1 MLSAQQNDATLQLS
15 GMMQMP
21 TNIRSKSVSEIGN
34 LKLQI
39 PITLLIVAVAAA
51 VLVLTQTTATNPTPA
66 IAQSGQTST
75 LGEPLVGATRCGTT
89 NGLAGRIQ
97 KVASAIV
104 VSVQKDIAATNI
116 AATPPVPTS
125 TAVPDI
131 TDCSQVTAAQ
141 MADITTLDLRR
152 LELRELRASDLAG
165 LTSLQE
171 LYVMHNSLT
180 SLNANTF
187 SSLTTLTDLDLGN
200 NELGSVHQNLFAGL
214 TNLRRVAL
222 DNNGLSSLH
231 EDIFDG
237 LTSLRVIELQRNEL
251 TTLDADIFDGLS
263 SLRRL
268 YLENNSLTTLP
279 SNIFSG
285 LSLTRLNLDNNGLT
299 SLPTISNFGSY
310 LTNLD
315 LAGNALTALPDL
327 SNHSNLDALD
337 ISRNTGL
344 GTNLTA
350 TSFSGTALTEL
361 DMSDIGLTSLPA
373 NIFSP
378 LTDLWELKIRDNSG
392 LTTLPANIFTS
403 NSGII
408 LSLTNLHLNNNGFT
422 SLPELVFDNLETLD
436 TLDLSGNQLA
446 TLPNNIFNYIPDDSS
461 VQTGDPDDQDAESYL
476 DYLDLSGNQLTN
488 LHADI
493 FDELDWLT
501 LLDLSDNSLG
511 GGATGTGSLP
521 SNIFDGTTSLTW
533 LGLSDNRTLQSWPT
547 LNTSLV
553 SLFATNT
560 SINDLPSNLSSMT
573 SLKTLHLYHSSLTP
587 TNVEAVDFPSGFSNL
602 EELLLGLTEPTTQQR
617 TPYTNR
623 LTGLVTLKVQGPC
636 GNSAMEGRTQAV
648 IDAITADVGTRKPGA
663 LNNCGGVFWNDL
675 ITNPSTM
682 VAGVT
687 SLDLSGQSI
696 STLKG
701 EHGSEYLVG
710 DFEGLT
716 ELTSLNLSNNNL
728 TRLTRDVDSGL
739 NDAQGN
745 DIFTDASAGIFVSLG
760 ALEELNLCDNR
771 ITSWDEGAT
780 GVFSGLRD
788 LETLRLCDNQI
799 TTLNDVMFDS
809 VPDLQNLYLDGNM
822 LEDIY
827 RPGVFAALPDLQTLD
842 LSDVGVSVLHPQA
855 FSGLPNLRT
864 LHLKDNAIG
873 NLDPQVL
880 APLTS
885 LRTLSINHGGSTEQ
899 DRATEQALRAIRPA
913 LQVTFHGTPPPA
925 DATQRPGEP
934 TWTPTAIP
942 TDTPIPAGR
951 ILRIKPSVESISIR
965 AGSKVRLSVS
975 VFGLQNEQDDSLA
988 EKEEVT
994 FEWSSSNGEGSFE
1007 ESAPAGAETNGE
1019 PDDRKVLHTVSD
1031 IPGTYTV
1038 TATLG
1043 QGECRGTD
1051 EQCSATV
1058 RITVIRTIV
1067 REASATPVPCQISGT
1082 IPAAIPDSAGNQHS
1096 VFTPT
1101 DGGTFTGENVEVTAP
1116 INAVAGCEYIG
1127 IRVVESGPA
1136 MNRNNPLY
1144 RYTLAGM
1151 LYSVQAVDSSGA
1163 TITDYQF
1170 NRPIQ
1175 VCVPLPGT
1183 LRGNISEID
1192 ALKLNSDGTLT
1203 ALTSKILSTPNG
1215 SPRVCGNLSELPA
1228 DIAAG
1233 KRGAPDPTPEPMP
1246 TATPEPPETGGTAVP
1261 YTWAWLIAILG
1272 VGVFVLGAA
1281 TLTRRRETTTATV
1294 TATTTDNDNTM
1305 FLNRK
1310 S

>member
-1 MLSAQQNDATLQLS
+1 
-15 GMMQMP
+15 MP
-21 TNIRSKSVSEIGN
+21 TDIKTKSVSEIGN

-66 IAQSGQTST
+66 AAQSGQTST
-75 LGEPLVGATRCGTT
+75 LGEPLVGANACGTT
-89 NGLAGRIQ
+89 NGLAGRIS

-104 VSVQKDIAATNI
+104 ISVQEDIAAANVEARRDHTTGP
-116 AATPPVPTS
+116 TPTLI
-125 TAVPDI
+125 PDI

-141 MADITTLDLRR
+141 MAAITTLDLRR
-152 LELRELRASDLAG
+152 LELRELRAADLDG

-171 LYVMHNSLT
+171 LFVSYNQLT

-200 NELGSVHQNLFAGL
+200 NQLDSVHQNLFAGL

-222 DNNGLSSLH
+222 DNNGLSSVH

-237 LTSLRVIELQRNEL
+237 LTSLRTIELQRNEL
-251 TTLDADIFDGLS
+251 TSLHADIFDGLT

-268 YLENNSLTTLP
+268 SLENNSLTTLP

-299 SLPTISNFGSY
+299 SLPTISNFGAY

-315 LAGNALTALPDL
+315 LAGNALTALPSL
-327 SNHSNLDALD
+327 TSHSNLDALD
-337 ISRNTGL
+337 ISGNTGL

-350 TSFSGTALTEL
+350 SSFSGTSLTEL
-361 DMSDIGLTSLPA
+361 YMSNIGLTSLPA
-373 NIFSP
+373 AIFSS
-378 LTDLWELKIRDNSG
+378 LTDMVYLTISGNSG
-392 LTTLPANIFTS
+392 LTTLPETTFHALWEYLEELD
-403 NSGII
+403 
-408 LSLTNLHLNNNGFT
+408 LSNNGLT
-422 SLPELVFDNLETLD
+422 SLHANTFDNSADEDEDFAELYS
-436 TLDLSGNQLA
+436 LDLSGNAL
-446 TLPNNIFNYIPDDSS
+446 TTS
-461 VQTGDPDDQDAESYL
+461 L
-476 DYLDLSGNQLTN
+476 DV
-488 LHADI
+488 DI
-493 FDELDWLT
+493 FDRLVYIED
-501 LLDLSDNSLG
+501 LDLSDNAFA
-511 GGATGTGSLP
+511 GALP
-521 SNIFDGTTSLTW
+521 SSIFVDAAPIW
-533 LGLSDNRTLQSWPT
+533 LNLSDNPGLNSWPT
-547 LNTSLV
+547 LNTNLEE
-553 SLFATNT
+553 LFATN
-560 SINDLPSNLSSMT
+560 INVQGLPTNLSSLT
-573 SLKTLHLYHSSLTP
+573 SLKKLYLYNSRMTP
-587 TNVEAVDFPSGFSNL
+587 SNIDPIDFPTTLSNL
-602 EELLLGLTEPTTQQR
+602 EELLLGR
-617 TPYTNR
+617 TDATSTVFQSYRAR
-623 LTGLVTLKVQGPC
+623 LTGLVTLKVAGRC
-636 GNSAMEGRTQAV
+636 GTASALEGRTSAV
-648 IDAITADVGTRKPGA
+648 IDAITADVGTRKPAA

-675 ITNPSTM
+675 ITHPTTM

-701 EHGSEYLVG
+701 GRDLVG
-710 DFEGLT
+710 DFEGLN
-716 ELTSLNLSNNNL
+716 ELTSLDLSDNDL
-728 TRLTRDVDSGL
+728 TRLTRDVNTGEVS
-739 NDAQGN
+739 AQL
-745 DIFTDASAGIFVSLG
+745 FVDLG
-760 ALEELNLCDNR
+760 ALTELDLCNND

-780 GVFSGLRD
+780 GIFSGLKD
-788 LETLRLCDNQI
+788 LETLKLCDNQI

-809 VPDLQNLYLDGNM
+809 VSDLQTLELNGNM

-842 LSDVGVSVLHPQA
+842 LSDVGVTVLHAQA
-855 FSGLPNLRT
+855 FSGLSNLRT
-864 LHLKDNAIG
+864 LHLKDNMIG

-885 LRTLSINHGGSTEQ
+885 LRTLSINHGTTAQQ
-899 DRATEQALRAIRPA
+899 DAATEQALRAIRPG
-913 LQVTFHGTPPPA
+913 LQITFHGDAPPPP
-925 DATQRPGEP
+925 DPGQPPVQPPGEP
-934 TWTPTAIP
+934 TWTPTAVA

-965 AGSKVRLSVS
+965 AGSKVRLSVG

-1101 DGGTFTGENVEVTAP
+1101 DGGTFTDENVEVTAP

-1144 RYTLAGM
+1144 RFTLAGM

-1281 TLTRRRETTTATV
+1281 TLTRRRETTAITA
-1294 TATTTDNDNTM
+1294 TDNDNTM

>member
-1 MLSAQQNDATLQLS
+1 
-15 GMMQMP
+15 MP
-21 TNIRSKSVSEIGN
+21 TDIKTKSVSEIGN

-39 PITLLIVAVAAA
+39 PITLLMVAVAAA

-66 IAQSGQTST
+66 AAQSGQTSA
-75 LGEPLVGATRCGTT
+75 LGEPLVGATTCGTT
-89 NGLAGRIQ
+89 NGLAGRIN

-104 VSVQKDIAATNI
+104 ISVQEDIAAANVQARRDHTTGP
-116 AATPPVPTS
+116 TPTLI
-125 TAVPDI
+125 PDI
-131 TDCSQVTAAQ
+131 QQCSEVTAAQ

-152 LELRELRASDLAG
+152 LELRELRAADLAG

-171 LYVMHNSLT
+171 LYVSNNSLT

-200 NELGSVHQNLFAGL
+200 NQLDSVHQNLFAGL

-222 DNNGLSSLH
+222 DNNGLSSVH

-237 LTSLRVIELQRNEL
+237 LTSLRTIELQKNEL
-251 TTLDADIFDGLS
+251 TTLDADIFDGLT

-268 YLENNSLTTLP
+268 YLESNSLTTLP

-299 SLPTISNFGSY
+299 SLPTISNFGAY

-315 LAGNALTALPDL
+315 LAGNALTSLPSL
-327 SNHSNLDALD
+327 TSHSNLDALD
-337 ISRNTGL
+337 ISGNTGL

-378 LTDLWELKIRDNSG
+378 LTDLWELKIRNNSG
-392 LTTLPANIFTS
+392 LTTLPATIFRS
-403 NSGII
+403 NSGIVDT
-408 LSLTNLHLNNNGFT
+408 LQNLYLNDNGIT
-422 SLPELVFDNLETLD
+422 SLPETVFSTLEDLD
-436 TLDLSGNQLA
+436 TLDLSNNALA
-446 TLPNNIFNYIPDDSS
+446 SLPTDIFNNIPDSS
-461 VQTGDPDDQDAESYL
+461 DDDESYL

-493 FDELDWLT
+493 FDRLDYLT
-501 LLDLSDNSLG
+501 LLDLGNNSLG
-511 GGATGTGSLP
+511 GGTTGTGALP

-533 LGLSDNRTLQSWPT
+533 LSLSDNRTLQSWPT
-547 LNTSLV
+547 LNTSLID
-553 SLFATNT
+553 LFAPNTN
-560 SINDLPSNLSSMT
+560 INGLPSNLSSMT
-573 SLKTLHLYHSSLTP
+573 SLKTLHLYHSALTP
-587 TNVEAVDFPSGFSNL
+587 SNIEANDFPSGFSNL

-623 LTGLVTLKVQGPC
+623 LTGLVTLKVPGPC
-636 GNSAMEGRTQAV
+636 NNSAMEGRTQAV
-648 IDAITADVGTRKPGA
+648 RDVITADVATRKTIA
-663 LNNCGGVFWNDL
+663 NCGGVFWND
-675 ITNPSTM
+675 IDTE
-682 VAGVT
+682 VT

-701 EHGSEYLVG
+701 ELGEEYLVG
-710 DFEGLT
+710 DFQGLT
-716 ELTSLNLSNNNL
+716 GLTSLNLSNNNL

-760 ALEELNLCDNR
+760 ALTELDLCNND

-780 GVFSGLRD
+780 GVFSGLKD
-788 LETLRLCDNQI
+788 LETLKLCDNQI

-809 VPDLQNLYLDGNM
+809 VPDLQTLELNGNM

-885 LRTLSINHGGSTEQ
+885 LRTLSINHGTSAQQ

-934 TWTPTAIP
+934 TWTPTTVP

-1101 DGGTFTGENVEVTAP
+1101 DGGTFTDENVEVTAP

-1144 RYTLAGM
+1144 RFTLAGM

-1175 VCVPLPGT
+1175 MCVPLPGT

-1281 TLTRRRETTTATV
+1281 TLTRRRETTTATI
-1294 TATTTDNDNTM
+1294 ATTADNDNTM

>member
-1 MLSAQQNDATLQLS
+1 
-15 GMMQMP
+15 MP

-66 IAQSGQTST
+66 AAQSGQTST
-75 LGEPLVGATRCGTT
+75 LGEPLVGATTCGTT
-89 NGLAGRIQ
+89 NGLAGRIN

-104 VSVQKDIAATNI
+104 RSVQKDIAATNI

-125 TAVPDI
+125 TPVPDI

-141 MADITTLDLRR
+141 MAAITTLDLRR
-152 LELRELRASDLAG
+152 LELRELRAADLDG

-171 LYVMHNSLT
+171 LFVSYNQLT

-200 NELGSVHQNLFAGL
+200 NQLDSVHQNLFDGL

-222 DNNGLSSLH
+222 DNNGLSSVH

-237 LTSLRVIELQRNEL
+237 LTSLRTIELMENEL
-251 TTLDADIFDGLS
+251 TTLDADIFDGLT

-268 YLENNSLTTLP
+268 YLANNSLTTLP

-285 LSLTRLNLDNNGLT
+285 LSLTRLDLDNNGLT
-299 SLPTISNFGSY
+299 SLPTISNFGAY

-315 LAGNALTALPDL
+315 LAGNALTALPSL
-327 SNHSNLDALD
+327 TSHSNLQVLD
-337 ISRNTGL
+337 ISGNTGL

-350 TSFSGTALTEL
+350 SSFSGTALDEL
-361 DMSDIGLTSLPA
+361 YMSDIGLTSLPA
-373 NIFSP
+373 TIFNGLPLVYLTISGNTGLTALPATIFSGLSDLEY
-378 LTDLWELKIRDNSG
+378 LTISGNTG
-392 LTTLPANIFTS
+392 LTTLPATLFVDQFEYLVELD
-403 NSGII
+403 
-408 LSLTNLHLNNNGFT
+408 LSDNGLT
-422 SLPELVFDNLETLD
+422 SLHEDIFDDTSDSQEFDVLEV
-436 TLDLSGNQLA
+436 LDLSGNA
-446 TLPNNIFNYIPDDSS
+446 
-461 VQTGDPDDQDAESYL
+461 
-476 DYLDLSGNQLTN
+476 LTA
-488 LHADI
+488 LHADL
-493 FDELDWLT
+493 FEGFADSDPLLS
-501 LLDLSDNSLG
+501 LDLSDNALQD
-511 GGATGTGSLP
+511 TGLP
-521 SNIFDGTTSLTW
+521 STVFDGFSVPSLD
-533 LGLSDNRTLQSWPT
+533 LSNNLLQNLNANNLPT
-547 LNTSLV
+547 PS
-553 SLFATNT
+553 
-560 SINDLPSNLSSMT
+560 SIT
-573 SLKTLHLYHSSLTP
+573 HLYLNGNQLNSFPTNSSSLTSLEVLDLYRNSIQQNSLIVVSP
-587 TNVEAVDFPSGFSNL
+587 ASRAEVPSLSSL
-602 EELLLGLTEPTTQQR
+602 KELRLGLTDTTSTAFQSKF
-617 TPYTNR
+617 PN
-623 LTGLVTLKVQGPC
+623 LEILKLPGPC
-636 GNSAMEGRTQAV
+636 DNAALEGRTQAV

-663 LNNCGGVFWNDL
+663 LNNCAGVQFRDL
-675 ITNPSTM
+675 IHNTNTNT
-682 VAGVT
+682 AGVI
-687 SLDLSGQSI
+687 SLDLSGRSI
-696 STLKG
+696 SKLKG
-701 EHGSEYLVG
+701 QQEYDLFN

-716 ELTSLNLSNNNL
+716 ELTSLDLSNNDL
-728 TRLTRDVDSGL
+728 TRLTYNVLTSGGGT
-739 NDAQGN
+739 A
-745 DIFTDASAGIFVSLG
+745 TRSAGIFVSLG
-760 ALEELNLCDNR
+760 ALTELDLCNND
-771 ITSWDEGAT
+771 IISWDEGTT
-780 GVFSGLRD
+780 GVFSGLKD
-788 LETLRLCDNQI
+788 LETLKLCDNQI

-809 VPDLQNLYLDGNM
+809 VSDLQTLELNGNM

-885 LRTLSINHGGSTEQ
+885 LRTLSINHGTSAQQ
-899 DRATEQALRAIRPA
+899 DRDTEQALRAIRPA

-934 TWTPTAIP
+934 TWTPTTVP

-965 AGSKVRLSVS
+965 AGSKVRLSVG

-1101 DGGTFTGENVEVTAP
+1101 DGGTFTDENVEVTAP

-1281 TLTRRRETTTATV
+1281 TLTRRRETTTAIT
-1294 TATTTDNDNTM
+1294 TADNDNTM

>member
-1 MLSAQQNDATLQLS
+1 
-15 GMMQMP
+15 MP

-75 LGEPLVGATRCGTT
+75 LGEPLVGANTCGTT

-131 TDCSQVTAAQ
+131 TNCNQVTAAQ
-141 MADITTLDLRR
+141 MADITTLDLRG
-152 LELRELRASDLAG
+152 LGLTDLRAADLAG

-171 LYVMHNSLT
+171 LYVSNNSLT

-200 NELGSVHQNLFAGL
+200 NQLDSVHQNLFAGL
-214 TNLRRVAL
+214 TNLQRVAL
-222 DNNGLSSLH
+222 DNNGLSSVH

-237 LTSLRVIELQRNEL
+237 LTSLRTIELQRNEL
-251 TTLDADIFDGLS
+251 TSLDADIFDGLT

-268 YLENNSLTTLP
+268 SLENNSLTTLP

-315 LAGNALTALPDL
+315 LAGNALTALPSL
-327 SNHSNLDALD
+327 SGHSNLDALD
-337 ISRNTGL
+337 ISGNTGL

-350 TSFSGTALTEL
+350 SSFSGTSLTEL
-361 DMSDIGLTSLPA
+361 YMSNIGLTSLPA
-373 NIFSP
+373 AIFSS
-378 LTDLWELKIRDNSG
+378 LTEMVYLTISGNSG
-392 LTTLPANIFTS
+392 LTTLPETTFHALWEYLEVLD
-403 NSGII
+403 
-408 LSLTNLHLNNNGFT
+408 LSNNGLN
-422 SLPELVFDNLETLD
+422 SLHADTFDNENDQDQDFAELYE
-436 TLDLSGNQLA
+436 LDLSGNA
-446 TLPNNIFNYIPDDSS
+446 
-461 VQTGDPDDQDAESYL
+461 
-476 DYLDLSGNQLTN
+476 LTTFDV
-488 LHADI
+488 DI
-493 FDELDWLT
+493 FDRLIYIDELDLGG
-501 LLDLSDNSLG
+501 NMLG
-511 GGATGTGSLP
+511 GGPTGTGVLP
-521 SNIFDGTTSLTW
+521 TNIFADIRPTW
-533 LGLSDNRTLQSWPT
+533 LSLSDNRTLQSWPT
-547 LNTSLV
+547 LSTSLV
-553 SLFATNT
+553 NLFATNT
-560 SINDLPSNLSSMT
+560 GINGLPSNLSSLT

-587 TNVEAVDFPSGFSNL
+587 SNIAAGRFPSGFSNL

-623 LTGLVTLKVQGPC
+623 GLTGLVTLKVPGPC
-636 GNSAMEGRTQAV
+636 NNSAMEGRTQAV
-648 IDAITADVGTRKPGA
+648 RDAITADVATRKVIA
-663 LNNCGGVFWNDL
+663 NCGGVFWND
-675 ITNPSTM
+675 IDTE
-682 VAGVT
+682 VT
-687 SLDLSGQSI
+687 SLDLSSQSI
-696 STLKG
+696 STLRG
-701 EHGSEYLVG
+701 EAGSEYLVG
-710 DFEGLT
+710 DFQGLT
-716 ELTSLNLSNNNL
+716 GLTSLNLSNNNL
-728 TRLTRDVDSGL
+728 TRLTRDVDSGRD
-739 NDAQGN
+739 DAQGN

-760 ALEELNLCDNR
+760 ALTELDLCNND
-771 ITSWDEGAT
+771 ITSWDEGTT

-788 LETLRLCDNQI
+788 LETLKLCDNQI

-809 VPDLQNLYLDGNM
+809 VSDLQTLELNGNM

-864 LHLKDNAIG
+864 LHLKDNVIG

-885 LRTLSINHGGSTEQ
+885 LRTLSINHGTSAQQ

-913 LQVTFHGTPPPA
+913 LQVTFHGTPPPT

-934 TWTPTAIP
+934 TWTPTTVP

-1101 DGGTFTGENVEVTAP
+1101 DGGTFTDENVEVTAP

-1281 TLTRRRETTTATV
+1281 TLTRRRETTV
-1294 TATTTDNDNTM
+1294 TAITATDNDNTM

>member
-1 MLSAQQNDATLQLS
+1 
-15 GMMQMP
+15 MP

-66 IAQSGQTST
+66 AAQSGQTST
-75 LGEPLVGATRCGTT
+75 LGEPLVDATTCGST
-89 NGLAGRIQ
+89 NGLANRIE
-97 KVASAIV
+97 KVTDAIV
-104 VSVQKDIAATNI
+104 TSVNKDIAAANI
-116 AATPPVPTS
+116 IARNNDPSAVLTPYL
-125 TAVPDI
+125 D
-131 TDCSQVTAAQ
+131 DCSEVTTTHMAA
-141 MADITTLDLRR
+141 ITTLDLRR
-152 LELRELRASDLAG
+152 LELRELRAADLAG

-171 LYVMHNSLT
+171 LYVSNNSLT

-200 NELGSVHQNLFAGL
+200 NQLDSVHQNLFDGL

-222 DNNGLSSLH
+222 DNNRLSSVH

-237 LTSLRVIELQRNEL
+237 LTSLRTIELQRNKL
-251 TTLDADIFDGLS
+251 TSLDADIFDGLT

-268 YLENNSLTTLP
+268 YLESNSLTTLP

-285 LSLTRLNLDNNGLT
+285 LSLTRLNLANNGLT

-315 LAGNALTALPDL
+315 LEFNA
-327 SNHSNLDALD
+327 
-337 ISRNTGL
+337 
-344 GTNLTA
+344 
-350 TSFSGTALTEL
+350 
-361 DMSDIGLTSLPA
+361 LTSLP
-373 NIFSP
+373 
-378 LTDLWELKIRDNSG
+378 
-392 LTTLPANIFTS
+392 
-403 NSGII
+403 
-408 LSLTNLHLNNNGFT
+408 SL
-422 SLPELVFDNLETLD
+422 
-436 TLDLSGNQLA
+436 
-446 TLPNNIFNYIPDDSS
+446 
-461 VQTGDPDDQDAESYL
+461 
-476 DYLDLSGNQLTN
+476 
-488 LHADI
+488 
-493 FDELDWLT
+493 
-501 LLDLSDNSLG
+501 
-511 GGATGTGSLP
+511 
-521 SNIFDGTTSLTW
+521 
-533 LGLSDNRTLQSWPT
+533 
-547 LNTSLV
+547 
-553 SLFATNT
+553 
-560 SINDLPSNLSSMT
+560 
-573 SLKTLHLYHSSLTP
+573 
-587 TNVEAVDFPSGFSNL
+587 SGFSNL
-602 EELLLGLTEPTTQQR
+602 DSLDIKGNSGLAAWFATNTTPFSSNTNLTELNMSQIVTEGGTDSLALDESIFDGLSSLWELNLSGNRLSSLHEDIFEDPYSIGYLYLNNNSLTSLHEDIFEGFDSIEELNLSSNKLGGEGATITTLHEDIFEDIGDADTLESLYLDDNRFFSLNANLFDDFSGDTLLDLGLSFNSFQSLDANILPSGITHLYLNDNRLNGFPTNSSSLTSLMVLNLYRNSIGESSLIITNPGGRPDVPSLSSLKVLRLGLTDTTSTAFQSKFPNLEILQV
-617 TPYTNR
+617 P
-623 LTGLVTLKVQGPC
+623 GGC
-636 GNSAMEGRTQAV
+636 DNSALEGRTQAV
-648 IDAITADVGTRKPGA
+648 IDAITADVATRKPAA
-663 LNNCGGVFWNDL
+663 LNNCAAVTWTDL
-675 ITNPSTM
+675 ASVET
-682 VAGVT
+682 
-687 SLDLSGQSI
+687 LDLSNKNIGEGE
-696 STLKG
+696 LKG
-701 EHGSEYLVG
+701 DQEIVG

-716 ELTSLNLSNNNL
+716 GLTSLDLSNNDL
-728 TRLTRDVDSGL
+728 TRLTRYVDSGR
-739 NDAQGN
+739 NNPDGT
-745 DIFTDASAGIFVSLG
+745 DIITAASAELFVDLG
-760 ALEELNLCDNR
+760 ALTELNLCDNKLSPW
-771 ITSWDEGAT
+771 TGGPT
-780 GVFSGLRD
+780 GVLSGLGN
-788 LETLRLCDNQI
+788 LETLRLCNNRLTVLTDA
-799 TTLNDVMFDS
+799 MFDS
-809 VPDLQNLYLDGNM
+809 VPNLQNLYLNGNR
-822 LEDIY
+822 LSRFVLF
-827 RPGVFAALPDLQTLD
+827 RPGVFATTPDLRILD
-842 LSDVGVSVLHPQA
+842 LQDSDIEYLHVDT
-855 FSGLPNLRT
+855 FMGLSNLRT
-864 LHLKDNAIG
+864 LHLKLNPIG
-873 NLDPQVL
+873 DLPLQVL
-880 APLTS
+880 SPLTS
-885 LRTLSINHGGSTEQ
+885 LRTLSINHGAVDEQ
-899 DRATEQALRAIRPA
+899 TLRNIRPN
-913 LQVTFHGTPPPA
+913 LQVEFEGAPA
-925 DATQRPGEP
+925 IPDTEQRPGEP
-934 TWTPTAIP
+934 TWTPTAVA

-965 AGSKVRLSVS
+965 AGSKVRLSVG

-1101 DGGTFTGENVEVTAP
+1101 DGGTFTDENVEVTAP

-1281 TLTRRRETTTATV
+1281 TLTRRRETTTATIA
-1294 TATTTDNDNTM
+1294 TADNDNTM

>member
-1 MLSAQQNDATLQLS
+1 
-15 GMMQMP
+15 MP

-66 IAQSGQTST
+66 IAQSGQTSA
-75 LGEPLVGATRCGTT
+75 LGEPLVGANTCGTT

-104 VSVQKDIAATNI
+104 VSVQEDIAARNVQ
-116 AATPPVPTS
+116 ARQTPTVPTP
-125 TAVPDI
+125 TLIPDI
-131 TDCSQVTAAQ
+131 NQCSEVTAAQ
-141 MADITTLDLRR
+141 MAAITTLDLAR
-152 LELRELRASDLAG
+152 LGLTDLRAADLAG
-165 LTSLQE
+165 LTALE
-171 LYVMHNSLT
+171 RLDIDDNSLT
-180 SLNANTF
+180 SLNSDTF
-187 SSLTTLTDLDLGN
+187 SGLTNLRILDLGDN
-200 NELGSVHQNLFAGL
+200 QLDSVHQNLFAGL
-214 TNLRRVAL
+214 TSLRVVSL
-222 DNNGLSSLH
+222 YNNGLTSVH

-237 LTSLRVIELQRNEL
+237 LTSLRTIELMENEL
-251 TTLDADIFDGLS
+251 TSLDADIFDGLTN
-263 SLRRL
+263 LIGV
-268 YLENNSLTTLP
+268 YLQGNSLTTLP

-285 LSLTRLNLDNNGLT
+285 LTNLIRLNLANNGLT
-299 SLPTISNFGSY
+299 SLPTISSGSS
-310 LTNLD
+310 LNELH
-315 LAGNALTALPDL
+315 LEGNALTSLPSL
-327 SNHSNLDALD
+327 GGFSNLAILD
-337 ISRNTGL
+337 IARNSGL
-344 GTNLTA
+344 GAWFTPTNNTP
-350 TSFSGTALTEL
+350 FSGTAIDEL
-361 DMSDIGLTSLPA
+361 DMSDIGLTSLHA
-373 NIFSP
+373 NIFSGLP
-378 LTDLWELKIRDNSG
+378 MVILTISGNPGLTSLPATIFSGLSDLETLTISGNTG
-392 LTTLPANIFTS
+392 LTTLPNRIFV
-403 NSGII
+403 NQYENLVELD
-408 LSLTNLHLNNNGFT
+408 LSNNGFT
-422 SLPELVFDNLETLD
+422 SLHEDTFDLDPAVGDNDDEFESLEV
-436 TLDLSGNQLA
+436 LDLSGNALTSLPATIFSGGLA
-446 TLPNNIFNYIPDDSS
+446 EN
-461 VQTGDPDDQDAESYL
+461 DPL
-476 DYLDLSGNQLTN
+476 VT
-488 LHADI
+488 
-493 FDELDWLT
+493 
-501 LLDLSDNSLG
+501 LDLSDNGL
-511 GGATGTGSLP
+511 
-521 SNIFDGTTSLTW
+521 TSLQTAIFSGINPVT
-533 LGLSDNRTLQSWPT
+533 LNLSDNPFQNWPT
-547 LNTSLV
+547 IPPTYLENLYASNTGV
-553 SLFATNT
+553 SG
-560 SINDLPSNLSSMT
+560 LPSNLSSMT
-573 SLKTLHLYHSSLTP
+573 SLKRLYLYHSSLTP
-587 TNVEAVDFPSGFSNL
+587 SNIAAGRFPSGFSNL
-602 EELLLGLTEPTTQQR
+602 EELLLGLTEPATEQR

-623 LTGLVTLKVQGPC
+623 LTGLVTLKVPGPC
-636 GNSAMEGRTQAV
+636 GNSALEGRTPAV
-648 IDAITADVGTRKPGA
+648 RDAITADVATRKPAA
-663 LNNCGGVFWNDL
+663 LNNCGGVFWND
-675 ITNPSTM
+675 IDTE
-682 VAGVT
+682 VT
-687 SLDLSGQSI
+687 SLDLSSQSI
-696 STLKG
+696 SALKG
-701 EHGSEYLVG
+701 ERDNQLG

-716 ELTSLNLSNNNL
+716 GLTSLDLSNNDL
-728 TRLTRDVDSGL
+728 TRLTYDVLVSGGGT
-739 NDAQGN
+739 ATRSAA
-745 DIFTDASAGIFVSLG
+745 IFASLG
-760 ALEELNLCDNR
+760 ALTELDLCNND
-771 ITSWDEGAT
+771 ITSWDEGTT
-780 GVFSGLRD
+780 GVFSGLRN
-788 LETLRLCDNQI
+788 LETLKLCDNQL

-809 VPDLQNLYLDGNM
+809 VSDLQTLDLNGNM

-885 LRTLSINHGGSTEQ
+885 LRTLSINHGTSAQQ

-934 TWTPTAIP
+934 TWTPTTVP

-965 AGSKVRLSVS
+965 AGSKVRLSVG

-1101 DGGTFTGENVEVTAP
+1101 DGGTFTDENVEVTAP

-1272 VGVFVLGAA
+1272 IGVFVLGAA
-1281 TLTRRRETTTATV
+1281 TLTRRRETTTA
-1294 TATTTDNDNTM
+1294 ATITDNDNTM

>member
-1 MLSAQQNDATLQLS
+1 MRRIVHADATACACSPPQQNDANLQLS
-15 GMMQMP
+15 GMMQML

-66 IAQSGQTST
+66 IAQSGQTSA

-104 VSVQKDIAATNI
+104 VSVQKDIAAANI
-116 AATPPVPTS
+116 QARSTPTVPTP
-125 TAVPDI
+125 TLIPDI
-131 TDCSQVTAAQ
+131 TDCSEVTAAQ

-152 LELRELRASDLAG
+152 LELRELRAADLAG

-187 SSLTTLTDLDLGN
+187 SSLTTLTDLDLGEN
-200 NELGSVHQNLFAGL
+200 DLDSVHQNLFAGL

-222 DNNGLSSLH
+222 DDNGLSSLH

-237 LTSLRVIELQRNEL
+237 LTSLRTIELQKNEL
-251 TTLDADIFDGLS
+251 TTLDADIFDGLT

-285 LSLTRLNLDNNGLT
+285 LSLTRLNLANNGLT

-315 LAGNALTALPDL
+315 LEGNALTALPSL
-327 SNHSNLDALD
+327 SGHSNLDTLD
-337 ISRNTGL
+337 IDGNTGL
-344 GTNLTA
+344 GPNLTA
-350 TSFSGTALTEL
+350 SSFSGTAIDEL
-361 DMSDIGLTSLPA
+361 YMSDIGLTSLPA
-373 NIFSP
+373 TIFNGLP
-378 LTDLWELKIRDNSG
+378 LIYLTISGNTG
-392 LTTLPANIFTS
+392 LTTLPATIF
-403 NSGII
+403 SG
-408 LSLTNLHLNNNGFT
+408 LSDLEYLTI
-422 SLPELVFDNLETLD
+422 
-436 TLDLSGNQLA
+436 SGNTGLT
-446 TLPNNIFNYIPDDSS
+446 TLPSTLF
-461 VQTGDPDDQDAESYL
+461 VDQFEYL
-476 DYLDLSGNQLTN
+476 V
-488 LHADI
+488 
-493 FDELDWLT
+493 E
-501 LLDLSDNSLG
+501 LDLSDNGLTSLHED
-511 GGATGTGSLP
+511 
-521 SNIFDGTTSLTW
+521 IFDDTSDSQEFDVLEVLNLSGNALTSLHAD
-533 LGLSDNRTLQSWPT
+533 LFEGFADSDPLLSLDLSDNQLADAGLPSTVFDGFSVPQLDLSNNVLQN
-547 LNTSLV
+547 LNANNLPSPSSITHLHLNDNFLNGFPQNSSSLS
-553 SLFATNT
+553 SLEVLNLYRNSFGVGAT
-560 SINDLPSNLSSMT
+560 SIDPATANVPSLSS
-573 SLKTLHLYHSSLTP
+573 LKVLR
-587 TNVEAVDFPSGFSNL
+587 
-602 EELLLGLTEPTTQQR
+602 LGLTDTTS
-617 TPYTNR
+617 TAYNAKFPN
-623 LTGLVTLKVQGPC
+623 LEILKLP
-636 GNSAMEGRTQAV
+636 GNCDNAALEGRTQAV
-648 IDAITADVGTRKPGA
+648 IDAITADVATRKPVA
-663 LNNCGGVFWNDL
+663 LNNCAAVSWND
-675 ITNPSTM
+675 IDTE
-682 VAGVT
+682 VT

-696 STLKG
+696 SALKG
-701 EHGSEYLVG
+701 VQEYDFFN

-716 ELTSLNLSNNNL
+716 GLTSLDLSDNDL
-728 TRLTRDVDSGL
+728 TGLTYNVLTSGGGT
-739 NDAQGN
+739 A
-745 DIFTDASAGIFVSLG
+745 TRSAGIFVSLG
-760 ALEELNLCDNR
+760 ALTELNLCNND
-771 ITSWDEGAT
+771 ITSWDEGTT

-788 LETLRLCDNQI
+788 LETLRLCDNQL

-809 VPDLQNLYLDGNM
+809 VPDLQNLYLNGNM

-855 FSGLPNLRT
+855 FSGLSNLRT

-873 NLDPQVL
+873 NLDPQIL
-880 APLTS
+880 TPLTS
-885 LRTLSINHGGSTEQ
+885 LRTLSINHGGSAEQ
-899 DRATEQALRAIRPA
+899 NAATEQALRAIRPA

-934 TWTPTAIP
+934 TWTPTAVP

-1101 DGGTFTGENVEVTAP
+1101 DGGTFTDENVEVTAP

-1281 TLTRRRETTTATV
+1281 TLTRRRETTTAAV

>member
-1 MLSAQQNDATLQLS
+1 
-15 GMMQMP
+15 MP

-152 LELRELRASDLAG
+152 LELRELRAADLAG

-200 NELGSVHQNLFAGL
+200 NQLGSVHQNLFAGL

-222 DNNGLSSLH
+222 DDNGLSSLH

-237 LTSLRVIELQRNEL
+237 LTSLRTIELMENEL
-251 TTLDADIFDGLS
+251 TTLDADIFDGLT

-268 YLENNSLTTLP
+268 DLQGNSFTTLP

-285 LSLTRLNLDNNGLT
+285 LSLTRLSLANNGLT

-315 LAGNALTALPDL
+315 LEGNALTSLPSL
-327 SNHSNLDALD
+327 SGHSNLDTLD
-337 ISRNTGL
+337 IDDNTGL
-344 GTNLTA
+344 GTSLTA
-350 TSFSGTALTEL
+350 SSFSGTAIDEL
-361 DMSDIGLTSLPA
+361 YMSNIGLTSLPA
-373 NIFSP
+373 TIFNQLALIY
-378 LTDLWELKIRDNSG
+378 LTISGNSG
-392 LTTLPANIFTS
+392 LTTLPATIFHAQSSTLEELD
-403 NSGII
+403 
-408 LSLTNLHLNNNGFT
+408 LSNNGLN
-422 SLPELVFDNLETLD
+422 SLPATIFDNSADQDED
-436 TLDLSGNQLA
+436 FEEVYSLDLSGNAL
-446 TLPNNIFNYIPDDSS
+446 TTS
-461 VQTGDPDDQDAESYL
+461 L
-476 DYLDLSGNQLTN
+476 DV
-488 LHADI
+488 DI
-493 FDELDWLT
+493 FDRLPYIVT
-501 LLDLSDNSLG
+501 LDLSDN
-511 GGATGTGSLP
+511 AFVGSLP
-521 SNIFDGTTSLTW
+521 SNIFIDAAPAW
-533 LGLSDNRTLQSWPT
+533 LNLSDNPGLNAWPT
-547 LNTSLV
+547 LNTNLEE
-553 SLFATNT
+553 LFATN
-560 SINDLPSNLSSMT
+560 INVQGLPTNLSSLT
-573 SLKTLHLYHSSLTP
+573 SLKKLYLYNSRMTP
-587 TNVEAVDFPSGFSNL
+587 TNIDPIDFPTTLSNL
-602 EELLLGLTEPTTQQR
+602 EELLLGR
-617 TPYTNR
+617 TDATSAQLDAYQNR
-623 LTGLVTLKVQGPC
+623 LTGLVTLKVPGPC
-636 GNSAMEGRTQAV
+636 GTSSALDGRTQAV

-663 LNNCGGVFWNDL
+663 LNNCGGVFWQDL
-675 ITNPSTM
+675 ITHPTTM

-687 SLDLSGQSI
+687 DLNLSGQSI

-739 NDAQGN
+739 DDAQGN

-760 ALEELNLCDNR
+760 ALTELNLCDNR

-809 VPDLQNLYLDGNM
+809 VPNLQTLELNGNM

-885 LRTLSINHGGSTEQ
+885 LRTLSINHGGSAEQ
-899 DRATEQALRAIRPA
+899 NAATEQALRAIRPA
-913 LQVTFHGTPPPA
+913 LEVTFHGAPPPA

-1246 TATPEPPETGGTAVP
+1246 TATPEPPETGGAAVP

-1281 TLTRRRETTTATV
+1281 TLTRRRETTVTA
-1294 TATTTDNDNTM
+1294 ATTTDNDNTM

>member
-1 MLSAQQNDATLQLS
+1 
-15 GMMQMP
+15 MP

-75 LGEPLVGATRCGTT
+75 LGEPLVGANTCGTS

-131 TDCSQVTAAQ
+131 TDCNQVTAAQ
-141 MADITTLDLRR
+141 MADITSLDLRR

-171 LYVMHNSLT
+171 LFVSYNQLT

-200 NELGSVHQNLFAGL
+200 NDLDSVHQNLFAGL

-222 DNNGLSSLH
+222 DDNGLSSLH

-237 LTSLRVIELQRNEL
+237 LTSLRTIELQRNEL
-251 TTLDADIFDGLS
+251 TSLDADIFDGLT

-268 YLENNSLTTLP
+268 YLESNSFTTLP

-285 LSLTRLNLDNNGLT
+285 LSLTRLNLANNGLT

-310 LTNLD
+310 LTYLD
-315 LAGNALTALPDL
+315 LEGNDL
-327 SNHSNLDALD
+327 GPTLSATLFSGFTNLSTLD
-337 ISRNTGL
+337 ISDNH
-344 GTNLTA
+344 
-350 TSFSGTALTEL
+350 
-361 DMSDIGLTSLPA
+361 LTSLPA
-373 NIFSP
+373 TIFSD
-378 LTDLWELKIRDNSG
+378 TDNLGYLHASDN
-392 LTTLPANIFTS
+392 LLRTLPATIFSS
-403 NSGII
+403 NSDLIET
-408 LSLTNLHLNNNGFT
+408 LTELHLDNNAIN
-422 SLPELVFDNLETLD
+422 SLPETVFSNLEDLD
-436 TLDLSGNQLA
+436 ILDLSSNQLSS
-446 TLPNNIFNYIPDDSS
+446 LPTDIFNNIPDS
-461 VQTGDPDDQDAESYL
+461 GDNDESYL
-476 DYLDLSGNQLTN
+476 DELW
-488 LHADI
+488 LHDNSLQTLPADI
-493 FDELDWLT
+493 FDRLDYLT
-501 LLDLSDNSLG
+501 LLDLGDNALG
-511 GGATGTGSLP
+511 QSSGGALP
-521 SNIFDGTTSLTW
+521 TNIFDGTTSLTW
-533 LGLSDNRTLQSWPT
+533 LSLSDNRTLQSWPT

-553 SLFATNT
+553 DLFATNT
-560 SINDLPSNLSSMT
+560 NINGLPSNLSSMT
-573 SLKTLHLYHSSLTP
+573 SLKKLHLYHSSLTP
-587 TNVEAVDFPSGFSNL
+587 SNVEPEDFPSNFSNL
-602 EELLLGLTEPTTQQR
+602 EELLLGLTDATSTQLQNYQNPTVG
-617 TPYTNR
+617 PR
-623 LTGLVTLKVQGPC
+623 LTGLVTLKVQGACDSSPLD
-636 GNSAMEGRTQAV
+636 GRTQAV
-648 IDAITADVGTRKPGA
+648 IDAITADVGTRRPEA
-663 LNNCGGVFWNDL
+663 LNNCAAVTWSDL
-675 ITNPSTM
+675 SGIE
-682 VAGVT
+682 A
-687 SLDLSGQSI
+687 LDLSGQSI
-696 STLKG
+696 SALKG
-701 EHGSEYLVG
+701 EAEHMVG

-716 ELTSLNLSNNNL
+716 TLERLDLSNNDL
-728 TRLTRDVDSGL
+728 TRLTYDVLEDVNRDGPPYELAEKS
-739 NDAQGN
+739 
-745 DIFTDASAGIFVSLG
+745 SGIFVSLG
-760 ALEELNLCDNR
+760 ALEELNLCDND

-780 GVFSGLRD
+780 GVFSSISVS
-788 LETLRLCDNQI
+788 TLRLCNNQL
-799 TTLNDVMFDS
+799 TTLHDAMFAHAS
-809 VPDLQNLYLDGNM
+809 PSTLDLSGNM

-827 RPGVFAALPDLQTLD
+827 RPGVFAIWPIRTLD
-842 LSDVGVSVLHPQA
+842 LSNVGVSVLHPQV
-855 FSGLPNLRT
+855 FSGLPNLHT

-885 LRTLSINHGGSTEQ
+885 LRTLSINYGAADEQ
-899 DRATEQALRAIRPA
+899 TLRNIRPG
-913 LQVTFHGTPPPA
+913 LQVEFEGAPPPA

-1051 EQCSATV
+1051 EQCSASV

-1281 TLTRRRETTTATV
+1281 TLTRRRETTTAV
-1294 TATTTDNDNTM
+1294 TATDNDNTM

>member
-1 MLSAQQNDATLQLS
+1 
-15 GMMQMP
+15 MP

-75 LGEPLVGATRCGTT
+75 LGEPLVGANTCGTT

-104 VSVQKDIAATNI
+104 VSVQEDIAARNVQ
-116 AATPPVPTS
+116 ARQTPTVPTP
-125 TAVPDI
+125 TLIPDI
-131 TDCSQVTAAQ
+131 NQCSEVTAAQ
-141 MADITTLDLRR
+141 MAAITTLDLAR
-152 LELRELRASDLAG
+152 LGLTDLRAADLAG
-165 LTSLQE
+165 LTALE
-171 LYVMHNSLT
+171 RLDIDDNSLT
-180 SLNANTF
+180 SLSSDTF
-187 SSLTTLTDLDLGN
+187 SGLTNLEILDLGN
-200 NELGSVHQNLFAGL
+200 NRLGSVHQNLFAGL
-214 TNLRRVAL
+214 TSLRVVSL
-222 DNNGLSSLH
+222 DNNGLTSVH

-237 LTSLRVIELQRNEL
+237 LTSLRTIELMENEL
-251 TTLDADIFDGLS
+251 TTLDADIFDGLTN
-263 SLRRL
+263 LIGV
-268 YLENNSLTTLP
+268 YLEGNSLTTLP

-285 LSLTRLNLDNNGLT
+285 LTNLIRLNLANNGLT
-299 SLPTISNFGSY
+299 SLPTISSGSS
-310 LTNLD
+310 LNELH
-315 LAGNALTALPDL
+315 LEGNALTSLPSL
-327 SNHSNLDALD
+327 GGFSNLAILD
-337 ISRNTGL
+337 IARNSGL
-344 GTNLTA
+344 GAWFTA
-350 TSFSGTALTEL
+350 PNNTPFSGTAIDEL
-361 DMSDIGLTSLPA
+361 DMSDIGLTSLHED
-373 NIFSP
+373 IFNGLP
-378 LTDLWELKIRDNSG
+378 MVILTISGNTGLTSLHADLFDGLSDLTHLTISGNTG
-392 LTTLPANIFTS
+392 LTTLPSTLFED
-403 NSGII
+403 
-408 LSLTNLHLNNNGFT
+408 L
-422 SLPELVFDNLETLD
+422 FDNLEDLD
-436 TLDLSGNQLA
+436 LSYNGLTSLHEDIFDDPADNEFAWLTDLDLSGNA
-446 TLPNNIFNYIPDDSS
+446 
-461 VQTGDPDDQDAESYL
+461 
-476 DYLDLSGNQLTN
+476 LTS
-488 LHADI
+488 LHADL
-493 FDELDWLT
+493 FEGFAENNPLVF
-501 LLDLSDNSLG
+501 LDLSDNQLQDSG
-511 GGATGTGSLP
+511 LP
-521 SNIFDGTTSLTW
+521 STVFDGFSVPR
-533 LGLSDNRTLQSWPT
+533 LGLSNNLLQNLNANNLPTPSDITHLYLNDNRLNGFPTNPSSLSSLEVLDLYRNAIQANSLIVTDPANRPNSQVPT
-547 LNTSLV
+547 LS
-553 SLFATNT
+553 
-560 SINDLPSNLSSMT
+560 
-573 SLKTLHLYHSSLTP
+573 SLKVLRLGLTDS
-587 TNVEAVDFPSGFSNL
+587 TSGQLSAFQNKFSNL
-602 EELLLGLTEPTTQQR
+602 ETLTVP
-617 TPYTNR
+617 
-623 LTGLVTLKVQGPC
+623 GSC
-636 GNSAMEGRTQAV
+636 DNSALEGRTQAV
-648 IDAITADVGTRKPGA
+648 IDAITADVATRKPAA
-663 LNNCGGVFWNDL
+663 LNNCASVTYRDL
-675 ITNPSTM
+675 IRNTNTNT
-682 VAGVT
+682 AGVI
-687 SLDLSGQSI
+687 SLDLSGRSI
-696 STLKG
+696 SKLKG
-701 EHGSEYLVG
+701 QQEYDLFN

-716 ELTSLNLSNNNL
+716 ELTSLDLSNNDL
-728 TRLTRDVDSGL
+728 TRLTYDVLTSGGGT
-739 NDAQGN
+739 A
-745 DIFTDASAGIFVSLG
+745 TRSAGIFVSLG
-760 ALEELNLCDNR
+760 ALTELDLCNND
-771 ITSWDEGAT
+771 ITSWDEGTT
-780 GVFSGLRD
+780 GVFSGLKD
-788 LETLRLCDNQI
+788 LETLKLCDNQL

-809 VPDLQNLYLDGNM
+809 VSDLQTLELNGNM

-885 LRTLSINHGGSTEQ
+885 LRTLSINHGTSAQQ

-934 TWTPTAIP
+934 TWTPTTVP

-965 AGSKVRLSVS
+965 AGSKVRLSVG

-1281 TLTRRRETTTATV
+1281 TLTRRRETTTAIA
-1294 TATTTDNDNTM
+1294 TADNDNTM